1 LDAESDVPD
10 PDFAPV
16 EFDDA
21 AFGEYFADL
30 DSGDDE
36 DDDY

>member
-1 LDAESDVPD
+1 LDPESDVPD

-16 EFDDA
+16 ELDDA

-30 DSGDDE
+30 D
-36 DDDY
+36 